1 MCHFRQFWE
10 EDDEEEDDEDDEEG
24 YEDDDDGVCSC
35 NGMRT
40 IYCRLV

>member
-1 MCHFRQFWE
+1 VCHFRQFWE
-10 EDDEEEDDEDDEEG
+10 EEEEEEEDEEG
-24 YEDDDDGVCSC
+24 YEDEDDGVCSW